1 MNYFLG
7 IDVSTTASKAV
18 LIDQTGAVI
27 AIHAN
32 SHAPF
37 SVPSQPLWSEQ
48 NPNDWTSAAIDAIKN
63 VVQKVDAKKILC
75 IGLTGQ
81 MHGLVILDRYKKP
94 IRAAILWNDQ
104 RSSAECLEI
113 ENELGHDFLCQ
124 HIGSK
129 ILPCHLL
136 SKLRWLKKQEP
147 HHYQK
152 ISHIIT
158 PKDYVRFCLS
168 GVLAVDKSDGSGFG
182 LMDIAKRDW
191 SDVMLESQHI
201 PKSWL
206 PDLFESIDICSVIN
220 EAGANATGLKIGT
233 PIIAGAGDQPAQ
245 SVGCHLIDSR
255 TMSLQVGTSGV
266 VTKID
271 DYVPAK
277 QGEYLNYCHTQS
289 SQWIAMG
296 LTASAAGSLRWFRD
310 HIAMRYS
317 FKEIDEMAASV
328 SPGSDGLLFTPDIGG
343 NIHPHANANA
353 RGHFVGFTERHTLAH
368 MARAVLEGVAF
379 SLREMAEVMNRQSNA
394 QPNHFMISGGAANS
408 LLWKTIFADI
418 FQKPLNTVNNVEG
431 AAFGVAIMAGVAVQ
445 QWPSVEVACER
456 LVKPGELIEPSN
468 KDQYE
473 QSYFQWKL
481 VYPSVK
487 NIWHCG

>member
-201 PKSWL
+201 PKS
-206 PDLFESIDICSVIN
+206 
-220 EAGANATGLKIGT
+220 
-233 PIIAGAGDQPAQ
+233 
-245 SVGCHLIDSR
+245 
-255 TMSLQVGTSGV
+255 
-266 VTKID
+266 
-271 DYVPAK
+271 
-277 QGEYLNYCHTQS
+277 
-289 SQWIAMG
+289 
-296 LTASAAGSLRWFRD
+296 
-310 HIAMRYS
+310 
-317 FKEIDEMAASV
+317 
-328 SPGSDGLLFTPDIGG
+328 
-343 NIHPHANANA
+343 
-353 RGHFVGFTERHTLAH
+353 
-368 MARAVLEGVAF
+368 
-379 SLREMAEVMNRQSNA
+379 
-394 QPNHFMISGGAANS
+394 
-408 LLWKTIFADI
+408 
-418 FQKPLNTVNNVEG
+418 
-431 AAFGVAIMAGVAVQ
+431 
-445 QWPSVEVACER
+445 
-456 LVKPGELIEPSN
+456 
-468 KDQYE
+468 
-473 QSYFQWKL
+473 
-481 VYPSVK
+481 
-487 NIWHCG
+487 